1 MRNFLQELYDYVKY
15 RIKEQSIPISTE
27 EWIKYL
33 SEKTGVSEYYVA
45 NGYQYLRSV
54 AYWIYQA
61 WELKNT
67 PEKLAEI
74 NMTEENQQE
83 ICKWISEKDFS
94 KLKEILNKN
103 LPSSIK
109 VLKIS
114 KVKDDFH
121 SRFHAKKR
129 VYRYLITTKP
139 TTPFN
144 DKFIT
149 HIKNINEE
157 LLQKAIKEFV
167 GVYDFKYFHKTGSD
181 KELTKREIFDTKF
194 YKYKD
199 IYVFKFTANSYLRS
213 QIRLMVGFL
222 LAINDNKQ
230 SIENLKEQLTL
241 QKHHFKTPAVAN
253 GLYLAKIKY

>member
-1 MRNFLQELYDYVKY
+1 MNLKFTLAYDGSSFQGSQKQPNGLTVEDKLLKAFKKINIETNIVLSG
-15 RIKEQSIPISTE
+15 RTDKEVHA
-27 EWIKYL
+27 
-33 SEKTGVSEYYVA
+33 TGQVFNCIVPD
-45 NGYQYLRSV
+45 
-54 AYWIYQA
+54 YW
-61 WELKNT
+61 E
-67 PEKLAEI
+67 
-74 NMTEENQQE
+74 
-83 ICKWISEKDFS
+83 DFF
-94 KLKEILNKN
+94 KLKEVLNKN

-109 VLKIS
+109 ISKIS
-114 KVKDDFH
+114 KVDNNFH

-149 HIKNINEE
+149 YVKNIDEKLIKE
-157 LLQKAIKEFV
+157 AIKEFI
-167 GVYDFKYFHKTGSD
+167 GIYDFKYFHKTGSD

-230 SIENLKEQLTL
+230 TIKNLKEQLSL
-241 QKHHFKTPAVAN
+241 EKHHFKTPAVAN

>member
-1 MRNFLQELYDYVKY
+1 MNLKFVISYDGSLFQGSQKQPNGLTVEDKLLKAFKKINIETNIVLSG
-15 RIKEQSIPISTE
+15 RTDKEVHA
-27 EWIKYL
+27 
-33 SEKTGVSEYYVA
+33 TGQVFNCLVPD
-45 NGYQYLRSV
+45 
-54 AYWIYQA
+54 YW
-61 WELKNT
+61 E
-67 PEKLAEI
+67 
-74 NMTEENQQE
+74 
-83 ICKWISEKDFS
+83 DFF

-129 VYRYLITTKP
+129 VYRYLITTKH

-149 HIKNINEE
+149 YVKNINEE
-157 LLQKAIKEFV
+157 LLQKAIKEFI